1 MLHGAVESDS
11 SVESSL
17 ESLAA
22 HLAVYHPTIASM

>member
-17 ESLAA
+17 ESFGSSSCSISLD
-22 HLAVYHPTIASM
+22 